1 MSTRKRLS
9 AVVMVLM
16 GVLMF
21 TGCGNSN
28 PLDDGGQSSSSQAI
42 VIGSQDYYSN
52 EIIAEIYAQG
62 LEKSGYKVDRQFRI
76 GQREVYLP
84 EVEAG
89 KIDLFPEYSG
99 NLLQYLKPDTTARTS
114 DAVYQALSKA
124 MPNGLK
130 VLDQSKAADQDS
142 YVVTQAFADK
152 WGISTIK
159 DLSKVTDTMTLG
171 GNSELETRP
180 YGPKGL
186 EQTYGVKVSF
196 TPIED
201 QGGPLTVKALNDNSI
216 QLANISTASPELKA
230 NHLLSLK
237 DPQGLFLASNVVPVA
252 SKKLDD
258 KAVKVINDIDASLST
273 DDLISM
279 NVRSTTDQESAS
291 KIATAWLKDKKL

>member
-1 MSTRKRLS
+1 MSTRNRLG
-9 AVVMVLM
+9 AAVMVLM

-84 EVEAG
+84 EIKAG

-237 DPQGLFLASNVVPVA
+237 DPQGLFLASNVVPIA

>member
-1 MSTRKRLS
+1 MSTRKRLG
-9 AVVMVLM
+9 AAVMVLM

-28 PLDDGGQSSSSQAI
+28 PLDDGGQSGSSQAI

-230 NHLLSLK
+230 NHLISLK

-258 KAVKVINDIDASLST
+258 KAVKVINNIDASLTT

>member
-1 MSTRKRLS
+1 MSTRKRLG
-9 AVVMVLM
+9 AAVMVLM

-21 TGCGNSN
+21 TGCGNSD

-114 DAVYQALSKA
+114 DAVYRALSKA

-142 YVVTQAFADK
+142 YVVTRAFADK

-230 NHLLSLK
+230 NHLISLK
-237 DPQGLFLASNVVPVA
+237 DPQGLFLASNVVPIA

>member
-1 MSTRKRLS
+1 MSTRKRLG
-9 AVVMVLM
+9 AAVMVLM

-230 NHLLSLK
+230 NHLISLK
-237 DPQGLFLASNVVPVA
+237 DPQGLFLASNVVPIA

>member
-1 MSTRKRLS
+1 MSKRNRLG
-9 AVVMVLM
+9 AAVMVLA

-21 TGCGNSN
+21 TGCGNSD

-99 NLLQYLKPDTTARTS
+99 NLLQYLKSDTTARTS

>member
-1 MSTRKRLS
+1 MSTRKRLG
-9 AVVMVLM
+9 AAVMVLM

-21 TGCGNSN
+21 TGCGNSD

>member
-1 MSTRKRLS
+1 MSTRKRLG
-9 AVVMVLM
+9 AAVMVLA

-28 PLDDGGQSSSSQAI
+28 PLDDGGQSSGSQAI

>member
-1 MSTRKRLS
+1 MSTRNRLG
-9 AVVMVLM
+9 AAVMVLM

-84 EVEAG
+84 EIKAG

-130 VLDQSKAADQDS
+130 VLDQAKAADQDS

-279 NVRSTTDQESAS
+279 NVRSTTDQESPS

>member
-1 MSTRKRLS
+1 MSTRKRLG
-9 AVVMVLM
+9 AAVMVLM

-114 DAVYQALSKA
+114 DAVYQDLSKA

-230 NHLLSLK
+230 NHLISLK
-237 DPQGLFLASNVVPVA
+237 DPQGLFLASNVVPIA

>member
-1 MSTRKRLS
+1 MSTRNRLG
-9 AVVMVLM
+9 AAVMVLM

>member
-1 MSTRKRLS
+1 MSTRKRLG
-9 AVVMVLM
+9 AAVMVLM

-21 TGCGNSN
+21 TGCGNSD

-237 DPQGLFLASNVVPVA
+237 DPQGLFLASNIVPVA

>member
-1 MSTRKRLS
+1 MSTRNRLG
-9 AVVMVLM
+9 AAVMVLM

-84 EVEAG
+84 EIKAG

>member
-1 MSTRKRLS
+1 MSTRKRLG
-9 AVVMVLM
+9 AAVMVLA

-84 EVEAG
+84 EIKAG

-130 VLDQSKAADQDS
+130 VLDQAKAADQDS

-237 DPQGLFLASNVVPVA
+237 DPQGLFLASNIVPVA